1 MVTSTRNIYLFLK
14 WCTVHTVRWIMTG
27 PRRLHDACIKQIEH
41 RNTDP
46 SDIFIM
52 FGLLGVGAGTGV
64 AFLLAATVF
73 YVCKAMGIQMTTLT
87 GTLITLIP
95 VMFVSTV
102 AIRALYRKFR
112 REQDEIFNTL
122 KKDYRA

>member
-1 MVTSTRNIYLFLK
+1 
-14 WCTVHTVRWIMTG
+14 MTG

-102 AIRALYRKFR
+102 AVRALYRKFR
-112 REQDEIFNTL
+112 REQEEVFNTL

>member
-14 WCTVHTVRWIMTG
+14 WCAVHTVRWIMTG

-102 AIRALYRKFR
+102 AVRALYRKFR
-112 REQDEIFNTL
+112 REQEEVFNTL